1 MAAASLGFRPR
12 RPLGRKLTP
21 YVLLAPGLVVI
32 AGLLLYPLYQMAV
45 MSFQKI
51 GIRQIR
57 GASPPEF
64 VGFGNYQSVLE
75 NELFWQSLR
84 NTVVFAAITVAAT
97 LVLGTLVGLLLNQ
110 LGRKMS
116 MFVIVGIM
124 LAWATPQIAV
134 AVIWRWMFDDQR
146 GVANWVLNALPD
158 GLSSALLGRSDWSG
172 FVWTLDTLPLYTV
185 LVLAVV
191 WQSFPFI
198 AVSVLAGLKS
208 VPGELYEAVRI
219 DGAGAWRAF
228 WQLTF
233 PLLRPVF
240 AVLFVLSVIWDFKVF
255 TQLYVLA
262 GSTLANRDVFNLSLY
277 GYAEAFKVP
286 QKMGMGSAIA
296 IILTVILLIVTAV
309 YVRQIVRQEEL
320 D

>member
-1 MAAASLGFRPR
+1 
-12 RPLGRKLTP
+12 
-21 YVLLAPGLVVI
+21 
-32 AGLLLYPLYQMAV
+32 

-64 VGFGNYQSVLE
+64 VGLDNYRSVLE

-84 NTVVFAAITVAAT
+84 NTVMFAAITVAGT
-97 LVLGTLVGLLLNQ
+97 LVIGTLVGLLLNQ
-110 LGRKMS
+110 LGKKMS
-116 MFVIVGIM
+116 TLVIVGVM

-146 GVANWVLNALPD
+146 GVANWVLNALPAW
-158 GLSSALLGRSDWSG
+158 LTGRADWSG

-219 DGAGAWRAF
+219 DGAGAWRTF

-277 GYAEAFKVP
+277 GYSEAFRVP
-286 QKMGMGSAIA
+286 PKMGMGSAIA

>member
-1 MAAASLGFRPR
+1 MADVAMNLRSR
-12 RPLGRKLTP
+12 RPFGRRLTP
-21 YVLLAPGLVVI
+21 YLLLAPGLVVI
-32 AGLLLYPLYQMAV
+32 GGLLLYPLYQMAV

-64 VGFGNYQSVLE
+64 VGLDNYRNVLE

-84 NTVVFAAITVAAT
+84 NTVVFAAITVVAT
-97 LVLGTLVGLLLNQ
+97 LVIGTLVGLLLNQ
-110 LGRKMS
+110 LGRWMS
-116 MFVIVGIM
+116 TLVLLGSM

-146 GVANWVLNALPD
+146 GVANWVLSALPD
-158 GLSSALLGRSDWSG
+158 WLTGALLGRTDWSG

-219 DGAGAWRAF
+219 DGAGAWRTF

-277 GYAEAFKVP
+277 GYSEAFRVP

-296 IILTVILLIVTAV
+296 IVLTVILLIVTAV